1 MGKIL
6 TYLDDKKR
14 AGYVFLFLAVFLL
27 AVKLPSIIDTDIQP
41 WDEGMYAT
49 RVLSIQH
56 SGDFFDQ
63 SSHSHGRFYSGSH
76 PPLLIWAGYITGLVF
91 GFNNVSLKLLIFLMS
106 LAVLWMLIIIGRN
119 IYSQRAGIIAA
130 VIFSSNMIFN
140 IFSKRFQFD
149 IPYTLLILAAFYFFL
164 KYIDTGNKKYNYYTG
179 VVLGLCLMVKI
190 LVGFMIPMVIFF
202 TVLVLRKKINYSVK
216 DLIVMTAIGTLIAL
230 PWHIYMFALYG
241 KELADYFFYY
251 HIYERALYGVEQNTK
266 GSGYVYHINYL
277 LTILPYGVLVIFGAL
292 NKTVNFKKLGVKEV
306 FMLVWFLT
314 GFIIITLFRTKLEVY
329 ILLILVPG
337 VIIAGKYLENLNTE
351 KPAERLILLLAL
363 SFNIFWAVLNY
374 TRIELGFHPDL
385 HSFRFA
391 AVTLSW
397 FIVSLTLLLYY
408 YRKNYSVSN
417 LFLWFIVV
425 FFAAGNLLF
434 AFRIPY
440 WENSFR
446 IRDVK
451 SEIEKSGYK
460 NLVYVAS
467 NYRHNP
473 QFSFYFDGIDLG
485 WGNGRYNFKM
495 FDTKYGTDAVRDSI
509 EKTDDRTNIIVER
522 DKINRAEY
530 PETKLF
536 IPGDFILVMK
546 SPGYELYRKKNW
558 K

>member
-1 MGKIL
+1 
-6 TYLDDKKR
+6 
-14 AGYVFLFLAVFLL
+14 
-27 AVKLPSIIDTDIQP
+27 
-41 WDEGMYAT
+41 
-49 RVLSIQH
+49 
-56 SGDFFDQ
+56 
-63 SSHSHGRFYSGSH
+63 
-76 PPLLIWAGYITGLVF
+76 
-91 GFNNVSLKLLIFLMS
+91 
-106 LAVLWMLIIIGRN
+106 
-119 IYSQRAGIIAA
+119 
-130 VIFSSNMIFN
+130 
-140 IFSKRFQFD
+140 
-149 IPYTLLILAAFYFFL
+149 
-164 KYIDTGNKKYNYYTG
+164 
-179 VVLGLCLMVKI
+179 
-190 LVGFMIPMVIFF
+190 
-202 TVLVLRKKINYSVK
+202 
-216 DLIVMTAIGTLIAL
+216 
-230 PWHIYMFALYG
+230 
-241 KELADYFFYY
+241 
-251 HIYERALYGVEQNTK
+251 
-266 GSGYVYHINYL
+266 
-277 LTILPYGVLVIFGAL
+277 
-292 NKTVNFKKLGVKEV
+292 
-306 FMLVWFLT
+306 
-314 GFIIITLFRTKLEVY
+314 TLFRTKLEVY

-337 VIIAGKYLENLNTE
+337 VIIAGKYLENLNSE
-351 KPAERLILLLAL
+351 KPAEKLLLLLAL

-397 FIVSLTLLLYY
+397 FVVSSGLFLFY
-408 YRKNYSVSN
+408 YRKNYSISN
-417 LFLWFIVV
+417 LFLWIIIV

-473 QFSFYFDGIDLG
+473 QFSFYFDGIDIG
-485 WGNGRYNFKM
+485 WENGRYNFKLL
-495 FDTKYGTDAVRDSI
+495 DTKYGTDSVRESL
-509 EKTDDRTNIIVER
+509 EKTDSQTNIIVER